1 MYVST
6 FHPGILLLVSLLISI
21 AGEYFITG
29 FRDFHFLILFT
40 SPMAATG
47 VVRVPTWTKE
57 CRFISQPQS
66 CANIGYLII
75 QAP

>member
-40 SPMAATG
+40 SPWRRPA
-47 VVRVPTWTKE
+47 
-57 CRFISQPQS
+57 
-66 CANIGYLII
+66 
-75 QAP
+75 